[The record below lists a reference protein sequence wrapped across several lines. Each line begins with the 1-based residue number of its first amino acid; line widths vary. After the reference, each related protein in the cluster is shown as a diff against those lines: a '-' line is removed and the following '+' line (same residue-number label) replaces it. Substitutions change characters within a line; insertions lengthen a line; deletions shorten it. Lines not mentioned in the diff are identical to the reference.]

1 MKPLLRVL
9 GGERADPPPVWL
21 MRQAGRY
28 LPEYRALRA
37 EAGGFLN
44 MVYAP
49 ERAVEITMQPI
60 RRFGMD
66 GAILFSDILI
76 VAHAMGQDLTFVEG
90 EGPRL
95 RPTLDK
101 AALES
106 LTPALEHFEPVWET
120 VRRLPPLLPSH
131 TALIGFAGSPWTVAS
146 YMVAGEGDR
155 DPARLMAFTEPQRF
169 GALIDAIVDTTVH
182 YLSGQIMA
190 GAEAVKLFDSWSGAL
205 AHEEFAR
212 WVIAPTRAIVERLK
226 ALHPDTPIIGFARG
240 AGSNLAHYARESG
253 VDCVAIDET
262 IAPAY
267 ADEVLPRGMPVQGNV
282 DNLALVAGGNALDD
296 AVRQVIDA
304 FRGRPH
310 ILNLGHGCVPQT
322 PIAHVEQLLAVARMA
337 AA

>member
-9 GGERADPPPVWL
+9 GGERTDPPPVWL

-49 ERAVEITMQPI
+49 ERAVEITMQPV

-76 VAHAMGQDLTFVEG
+76 VAHAMGQDLSFVEG

-106 LTPALEHFEPVWET
+106 LTPAMEHFEPVWET
-120 VRRLPPLLPSH
+120 VRRLPPLLPPH

-155 DPARLMAFTEPQRF
+155 DPARLMAFTEPRRF
-169 GALIDAIVDTTVH
+169 GALIDAIVDATVH
-182 YLSGQIMA
+182 YLSGQIRA

-205 AHEEFAR
+205 AHEEFTR

-240 AGSNLAHYARESG
+240 AGSNLARYASESG

-262 IAPAY
+262 IAPTY
-267 ADEVLPRGMPVQGNV
+267 ADEVLPRGMPVQGNI
-282 DNLALVAGGNALDD
+282 DNLALVAGGEALDG
-296 AVRQVIDA
+296 AVRRVIDA

-322 PIAHVEQLLAVARMA
+322 PIAHVDQLLAAARTVGA
-337 AA
+337 